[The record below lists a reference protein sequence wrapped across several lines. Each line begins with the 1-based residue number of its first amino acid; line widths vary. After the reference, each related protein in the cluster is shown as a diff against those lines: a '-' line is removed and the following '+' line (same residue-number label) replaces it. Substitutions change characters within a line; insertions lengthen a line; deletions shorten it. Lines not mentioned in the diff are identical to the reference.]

1 MSNQESVKDKININS
16 KRGNKDEINLDNQ
29 ENQIKLIKRTLENN
43 THVVIED
50 TKLKNITSWRKSQT
64 KFLQNLIFNILSFGI
79 LHIISLHYPKLYLK
93 LYCNPWPPK
102 ECDFFLVE
110 NIYGQFTLCEK
121 IHKKSKNTHMSFISD
136 ATKDNMTSPSLINF
150 NNKIEHYLTKNLT
163 YSFKYKSMT
172 YEYNEETSEVIP
184 VYMNLSKMTHK
195 GIFNFFN
202 DGLSTD
208 NLVKKIRDRYGKNEY
223 YINLGLSF
231 FYFKRMLIV

>member
-1 MSNQESVKDKININS
+1 MTKKSQNSVEDLSIKESWRMFRIMAELTEGIETMSNLGTCVSVFGSARVKETESIYEDARRVGYLLAKE
-16 KRGNKDEINLDNQ
+16 GYG
-29 ENQIKLIKRTLENN
+29 
-43 THVVIED
+43 VI
-50 TKLKNITSWRKSQT
+50 TGGGP
-64 KFLQNLIFNILSFGI
+64 GI
-79 LHIISLHYPKLYLK
+79 MATDAV
-93 LYCNPWPPK
+93 C
-102 ECDFFLVE
+102 E
-110 NIYGQFTLCEK
+110 YGMQMAK
-121 IHKKSKNTHMSFISD
+121 ISD

-231 FYFKRMLIV
+231 FYFKK